1 MKNKEHPKLKIANA
15 WKSSILLVAAFLFVS
30 QLSAQVDSN
39 SIVVHK
45 DPRIDLLIKKQIQ
58 INEETTRDS
67 RRNVPGYRIQVIN
80 SSDRNKV
87 FAAKTKIYQDFPE
100 LKPYLIYQP
109 PNYKLKV
116 GNFKT
121 PEEADPYL
129 KELSKMFPS
138 GVYVIHDVI
147 EIKLEKPE

>member
-1 MKNKEHPKLKIANA
+1 MKYF
-15 WKSSILLVAAFLFVS
+15 SILLVFFCS
-30 QLSAQVDSN
+30 QLFAQSDSSAVTMQ
-39 SIVVHK
+39 K

-67 RRNVPGYRIQVIN
+67 RRNIPGYRIQVIN

-87 FAAKTKIYQDFPE
+87 FAYKTQVYQKYPD
-100 LKPYLIYQP
+100 LKPYLIYQA

-121 PEEADPYL
+121 PAEAQPYL
-129 KELSKMFPS
+129 DELSKLYPN
-138 GVYVIHDVI
+138 GVYIIHDII
-147 EIKLEKPE
+147 EIKLEKVKEDSP